1 MRVALAACVLSLGVM
16 WAGAAHACG
25 GGLVVAVPGGA
36 GADAQ
41 RIFFSVRGGT
51 TDVISEI
58 GVPATGS
65 DYGVLL
71 PVPAEPTLDGQP
83 VSSAELD
90 ALDRATAPRIFLSS
104 SSGDDGG
111 IGCACGG
118 ASKNAGGGGGGGAV
132 DVKAPVAIGPVTATA
147 LTGATGDAVN
157 AWLSQNGFAIPAD
170 QQPLVDAYAGPGR
183 WFIAI
188 RRNDSAATGVASSV
202 GVHFT
207 LPVADRTLPLR
218 FARMGAAPEV
228 AFTVFVAAPG
238 VAAPSDPFA
247 ALTIQDL
254 DAATLRTSGYSLA
267 VSNAVAARAGRAFV
281 VDGAYPAASLAGRI
295 GPGVEGLLAP
305 DAQVTRLT
313 TILSASALTEDA
325 ALDGTFT
332 GTPPTVRTVHA
343 EPAAPGG
350 PRGGGGAGTALAAAA
365 ALLLR
370 RRRLRASR

>member
-1 MRVALAACVLSLGVM
+1 MRLALVACVIGLGVM
-16 WAGAAHACG
+16 WAVAARACG

-71 PVPAEPTLDGQP
+71 PVPAEPTLASQP

-90 ALDRATAPRIFLSS
+90 ALDSATAPRIFLNS
-104 SSGDDGG
+104 SSGDGGG
-111 IGCACGG
+111 IGCGCGG
-118 ASKNAGGGGGGGAV
+118 LSKNAAGGGSGAV

-147 LTGATGDAVN
+147 LTGTTGDAVN
-157 AWLSQNGFAIPAD
+157 AWLSQNGFAVPAD
-170 QQPLVDAYAGPGR
+170 QQPLVDAYSGAGR

-188 RRNDSAATGVASSV
+188 RRTDALATGVASSV
-202 GVHFT
+202 GIHFT

-218 FARMGAAPEV
+218 FARMGAAAQV

-267 VSNAVAARAGRAFV
+267 VSNAVAARGGRAFV
-281 VDGAYPAASLAGRI
+281 VDGAYPVSSLAGRI

-313 TILSASALTEDA
+313 TILAASALTEDA

-332 GTPPTVRTVHA
+332 GTPPTVRTVRA
-343 EPAAPGG
+343 EPAAPARS
-350 PRGGGGAGTALAAAA
+350 PGGGAGTALVAAA

>member
-1 MRVALAACVLSLGVM
+1 MRLALAACVIGLGM
-16 WAGAAHACG
+16 MGASAAHACG

-71 PVPAEPTLDGQP
+71 PVPAEPTLDSQP
-83 VSSAELD
+83 ISSAELD
-90 ALDRATAPRIFLSS
+90 ALDHATAPSIFVST
-104 SSGDDGG
+104 SSGDGGG
-111 IGCACGG
+111 IGCGCGG
-118 ASKNAGGGGGGGAV
+118 ASKNTGGTPRGGPDAV
-132 DVKAPVAIGPVTATA
+132 DVKTPVAIGPVTATA

-170 QQPLVDAYAGPGR
+170 QQPLVDAYSGPGR

-188 RRNDSAATGVASSV
+188 RRTDGAATGAASSV

-238 VAAPSDPFA
+238 VAAPSDPFV

-267 VSNAVAARAGRAFV
+267 VGNAIAARGGRAFV
-281 VDGAYPAASLAGRI
+281 VDGAYPASSLAGRI

-313 TILSASALTEDA
+313 TILPASALTEDA

-332 GTPPTVRTVHA
+332 GTPPTVRYVRAT
-343 EPAAPGG
+343 
-350 PRGGGGAGTALAAAA
+350 GGGAGSALAAAA
-365 ALLLR
+365 VLLLR
-370 RRRLRASR
+370 RRRLRARR